1 MHNLIKS
8 VLFTGM
14 FLSSQVLYAAELYFD
29 GGLGNADVELGNL
42 DDNDTYMRIGI
53 GGKLSDTLSIEGGFW
68 DLGDFSGGGASVSVD
83 GIYGNLKASMP
94 LEGDL
99 RLFGKVGLY
108 MWDAGADDGNDLFFG
123 GGISFGKVGPG
134 NLSAEVLLMD
144 LDEADAT
151 TIGASYSIPF
161 K

>member
-1 MHNLIKS
+1 MDNLIKS
-8 VLFTGM
+8 ILFAGV
-14 FLSSQVLYAAELYFD
+14 FFSSQALYAAGLYFD
-29 GGLGNADVELGNL
+29 GGLGNADVELGNV
-42 DDNDTYMRIGI
+42 DDSDIYMRIGI
-53 GGKLSDTLSIEGGFW
+53 GGELSDTLSVEGGFW

-94 LEGDL
+94 LEGKI

-108 MWDAGADDGNDLFFG
+108 MWDAGAEDGNDLFFG
-123 GGISFGKVGPG
+123 GGVSFGKIGPG
-134 NLSAEVLLMD
+134 DLSAEIILMD